1 MFLAV
6 HNNFCN
12 FFSCHH
18 KFRFWAQRYRSKRLQ
33 KIRTLPEAYD
43 CFLLKSIVGTYKCE
57 GFNSFEFKNISFLSE
72 NCKFIDT
79 SLVDSTFDSCTF
91 DVNALQNVAF
101 IGCKFIDCKV
111 KKENSLQYQ
120 NIHCYG
126 CEDFN
131 KGFRNCFEL
140 IQE

>member
-1 MFLAV
+1 MF
-6 HNNFCN
+6 
-12 FFSCHH
+12 SI
-18 KFRFWAQRYRSKRLQ
+18 KK
-33 KIRTLPEAYD
+33 
-43 CFLLKSIVGTYKCE
+43 IVGTYKCE

-111 KKENSLQYQ
+111 KKKNPY
-120 NIHCYG
+120 NIKIFIVM
-126 CEDFN
+126 DV
-131 KGFRNCFEL
+131 KIL
-140 IQE
+140 IKDLFLLWKTH